1 MKLRHLAPLAAVL
14 FTSNAAAHG
23 PSTGAVLPHVHAE
36 GLSGWEALLVGVC
49 VGVVAVGIGAIAR
62 RLGR

>member
-1 MKLRHLAPLAAVL
+1 MKLRHVAPLAAVL

-49 VGVVAVGIGAIAR
+49 VGVGVIGVLAIAR
-62 RLGR
+62 RLSR